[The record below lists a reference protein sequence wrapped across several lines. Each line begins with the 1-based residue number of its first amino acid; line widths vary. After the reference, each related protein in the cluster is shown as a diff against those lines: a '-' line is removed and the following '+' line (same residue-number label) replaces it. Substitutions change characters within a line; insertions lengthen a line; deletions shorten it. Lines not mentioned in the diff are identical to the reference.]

1 MSTPDEPVLPD
12 VTGDER
18 ETGWGDEVPTE
29 DDDTRRL
36 NDERPPHHDR
46 D

>member
-12 VTGDER
+12 LTKDEST
-18 ETGWGDEVPTE
+18 TGWGDDVESDE
-29 DDDTRRL
+29 DDVRRL
-36 NDERPPHHDR
+36 VEERPPHHDR